1 MKVFRK
7 WKLMAS
13 LTDPTALM
21 IVDQL
26 MWPVVCDGLP
36 LDKLKELGFD
46 IDDRWCE
53 EVDDEI

>member
-7 WKLMAS
+7 WKLLAS

-21 IVDQL
+21 LADA
-26 MWPVVCDGLP
+26 MEWPVFCDGKPADMLRS
-36 LDKLKELGFD
+36 LGFD

-53 EVDDEI
+53 EVDNGI